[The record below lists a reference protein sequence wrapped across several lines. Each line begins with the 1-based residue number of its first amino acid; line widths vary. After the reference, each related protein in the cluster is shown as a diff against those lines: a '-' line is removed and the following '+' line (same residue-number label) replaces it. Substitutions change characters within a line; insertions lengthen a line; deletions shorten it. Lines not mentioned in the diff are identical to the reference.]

1 MDVDEVKIEE
11 KAPEVADT
19 APEAVG
25 RCGMAKSV
33 AAEAALAG
41 VGGEAAGSA
50 AGEEAALRRHNGI
63 SSAISKVDTEAAL
76 RQVLNVQLQN
86 HLQLEMTQRER
97 DCLHEAIR
105 SKDAEIERLR
115 RLAYVVEV
123 IDVEAGV
130 TRMVE
135 EAGASPPWKRM
146 RKEQAASARVIGAL
160 QERFV
165 EVKREHVEERVVR
178 HSELRASVDAPREGA
193 GGGQGSLGEGGR
205 GPGLRLLLGA
215 PRSWHRCGA
224 RLRAHLLQP
233 SDVRL
238 LVGDKVLRMSAA
250 DRRTRAALWG
260 ACQRVQASAP
270 RRLTRFAVLV
280 ALPWPSSV
288 LVFGPPIVPA
298 PLASSGT
305 RHFPCRAGRPRRVIM
320 PMSDIP
326 VQTRL

>member
-115 RLAYVVEV
+115 RLAYVMEV

-135 EAGASPPWKRM
+135 EAGASPPGSGCGRSKRP
-146 RKEQAASARVIGAL
+146 ARA
-160 QERFV
+160 
-165 EVKREHVEERVVR
+165 
-178 HSELRASVDAPREGA
+178 
-193 GGGQGSLGEGGR
+193 
-205 GPGLRLLLGA
+205 
-215 PRSWHRCGA
+215 
-224 RLRAHLLQP
+224 
-233 SDVRL
+233 
-238 LVGDKVLRMSAA
+238 
-250 DRRTRAALWG
+250 
-260 ACQRVQASAP
+260 
-270 RRLTRFAVLV
+270 
-280 ALPWPSSV
+280 
-288 LVFGPPIVPA
+288 
-298 PLASSGT
+298 
-305 RHFPCRAGRPRRVIM
+305 
-320 PMSDIP
+320 
-326 VQTRL
+326 